1 MGQKTLVKPGTKVKL
16 ADYDPGYR
24 GDLRKGDEAST
35 VKLACDLEAMR
46 ALQEQL
52 YAESKQALL
61 IVLQA
66 MDCGGKDSTVKHVF
80 SGVNPQ
86 GCDVTPFKAPTH
98 EELAHDYL
106 WRIHGRVPA
115 RGKIAIFNRSHYE
128 DVLVVRVEELVPE
141 KMWRKRYDQINDFE
155 RMLHENGTRIL
166 KLFLHISPD
175 EQKARLERRLER
187 PDKHWKFDPEDLVKR
202 AHWDL
207 YVEAYEEVFARCSTD
222 YAPWHIIPANRKWYR
237 NLVAADI
244 IVNVLR
250 EMDPQWPEAHFDP
263 SEIVVE

>member
-24 GDLRKGDEAST
+24 GDLRKRDEEST

-98 EELAHDYL
+98 EELAHD
-106 WRIHGRVPA
+106 
-115 RGKIAIFNRSHYE
+115 
-128 DVLVVRVEELVPE
+128 
-141 KMWRKRYDQINDFE
+141 
-155 RMLHENGTRIL
+155 
-166 KLFLHISPD
+166 
-175 EQKARLERRLER
+175 
-187 PDKHWKFDPEDLVKR
+187 
-202 AHWDL
+202 
-207 YVEAYEEVFARCSTD
+207 
-222 YAPWHIIPANRKWYR
+222 
-237 NLVAADI
+237 
-244 IVNVLR
+244 
-250 EMDPQWPEAHFDP
+250 
-263 SEIVVE
+263 